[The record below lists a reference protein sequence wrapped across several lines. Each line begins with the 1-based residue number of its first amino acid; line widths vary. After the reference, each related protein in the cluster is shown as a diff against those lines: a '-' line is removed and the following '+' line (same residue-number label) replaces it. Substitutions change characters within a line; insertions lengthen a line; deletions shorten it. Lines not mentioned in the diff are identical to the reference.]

1 MFSTKNGEVN
11 MRMLTGIAAAAA
23 LMGAVSVAN
32 AATAQGKI
40 TAINASKDSITLNNG
55 STFTALRSAKLSNLK
70 VGEKVTVAY
79 NMRAGAN
86 EAVKITPAPGSNAD
100 LGG

>member
-1 MFSTKNGEVN
+1 
-11 MRMLTGIAAAAA
+11 
-23 LMGAVSVAN
+23 MGAVSVAN

-55 STFTALRSAKLSNLK
+55 STFTAPRSAKLSNLK

-79 NMRAGAN
+79 TMRAGAN
-86 EAVKITPAPGSNAD
+86 EAVKITPAPVSNAD

>member
-1 MFSTKNGEVN
+1 
-11 MRMLTGIAAAAA
+11 MLAGVGAAAA
-23 LMGAVSVAN
+23 LMGAASVAD

-40 TAINASKDSITLNNG
+40 TDINASKDSITLNNG
-55 STFTALRSAKLSNLK
+55 STFMAPASAKLSNFK
-70 VGEKVTVAY
+70 VGEEMSVAS

-86 EAVKITPAPGSNAD
+86 EAVKITPAPGSDAD